1 MESPEDQEML
11 YKIQLLQAF
20 DLPEWDDEKV
30 KLTVEELYIEINK
43 EPSLA
48 IILDKVS
55 KVEAL
60 QAIIEMTLL
69 ERDAKGRDAKG
80 RDAKGLDTKIDNELD
95 QNMLYFSLLFQ
106 YEYFDLFHNCVLD
119 FKHRG
124 GVREKT
130 LHNLLATF

>member
-20 DLPEWDDEKV
+20 DLPEWDDQKV
-30 KLTVEELYIEINK
+30 TLTVEELYIEISK

-69 ERDAKGRDAKG
+69 EAKRDKEQDAKTDKEQDAKT
-80 RDAKGLDTKIDNELD
+80 DKGLD

>member
-1 MESPEDQEML
+1 MYQADFICTYKEMESPEDQEML

-20 DLPEWDDEKV
+20 DLPEWDDQKV
-30 KLTVEELYIEINK
+30 TLTVEELYIEINK

-69 ERDAKGRDAKG
+69 EAKRDKGQ
-80 RDAKGLDTKIDNELD
+80 D

-106 YEYFDLFHNCVLD
+106 YEYFDLFHNYVLD

-124 GVREKT
+124 GIREKT
-130 LHNLLATF
+130 LCNLLATF

>member
-20 DLPEWDDEKV
+20 DLPEWDDQKV
-30 KLTVEELYIEINK
+30 TLTVEELYIEINK

-69 ERDAKGRDAKG
+69 EAKRDKGQ
-80 RDAKGLDTKIDNELD
+80 D

-106 YEYFDLFHNCVLD
+106 YEYFDLFHNYVLD

-124 GVREKT
+124 GIREKT
-130 LHNLLATF
+130 LCNLLATF